1 MINFKFYNPA
11 KIIFGKKTEESV
23 AKEIKALGKS
33 RVLLVYGG
41 GSIKKYGL
49 YDTVVN
55 KLKEENIFFCEL
67 SGVKPNPRLSLV
79 YEGIKLCR
87 ENQIDFILAVGG
99 GSVIDTAKGISAGV
113 SYDGDVWD
121 LFLGKGKHKDTL
133 PIGSILTIAAAGSE
147 TSNSCVITKEEGQEK
162 RSYNTLD
169 FIPKF
174 AIMNPELTYT
184 LPEYQ
189 TACGCSDILAH
200 LMERY
205 FTQVTC
211 VDYTDRL
218 LEASM
223 RTIID
228 YAPLA
233 MKEPNNYDYRAEI
246 MWLGSLAHNGLLNT
260 GRIGDWGSHR
270 IEHELSGIYDIAHGA
285 GLSIIFPAWLK
296 YVYKENIDRFVQFAV
311 RVFDVNLP
319 MENKKEIVKEGINK
333 LEEFYRR
340 LQLPVYLHE
349 VNIGDEHFKE
359 MAEKCCKYGPVG
371 EFKKMY
377 APDVEAVYNLAK

>member
-1 MINFKFYNPA
+1 MINFKFYNPS
-11 KIIFGKKTEESV
+11 KIIFGKKTEEDV
-23 AKEIKALGKS
+23 AKEIKSLGKS

-41 GSIKKYGL
+41 GSIKKAGL
-49 YDTVVN
+49 YDIVVN

-67 SGVKPNPRLSLV
+67 SGVQPNPRLALV

-99 GSVIDTAKGISAGV
+99 GSVIDTAKGVSVGV
-113 SYDGDVWD
+113 HYDGDVWD
-121 LFLGKGKHKDTL
+121 LFLGKGRHKNAL
-133 PIGSILTIAAAGSE
+133 PLGSILTIAAAGSE
-147 TSNSCVITKEEGQEK
+147 TSNSCVITKEDGLEK
-162 RSYNTLD
+162 KSYATAD
-169 FIPKF
+169 VIPKF
-174 AIMNPELTYT
+174 AIMNPELTYS
-184 LPEYQ
+184 LPAYQ

-205 FTQVTC
+205 FTHVTH

-223 RTIID
+223 RTVID

-233 MKEPNNYDYRAEI
+233 MKNPTNYDYRAEI
-246 MWLGSLAHNGLLNT
+246 MWVGSLAHNGLLNT
-260 GRIGDWGSHR
+260 GRIGDWASHK

-285 GLSIIFPAWLK
+285 GLSIVFPAWMK

-311 RVFDVNLP
+311 KVFDVNLP
-319 MENKKEIVKEGINK
+319 LENKEEIIKEGINK
-333 LEEFYRR
+333 LEEFYKRID
-340 LQLPVYLHE
+340 LPVYLHE
-349 VNIGDEHFKE
+349 VDIDDKHFKE
-359 MAEKCCKYGPVG
+359 MAAKCCEYGPVG

-377 APDVEAVYNLAK
+377 APDVESVYNLAK